1 MIKATVK
8 EEWDKARLDWCE
20 LFNNFMDDCVYEDT
34 YKYLKGICHKRVKM
48 AEYNFKRD
56 RNNEEFERTKKGI
69 TARQIELKGLSK
81 YWFQMLLWWEAEEE
95 RLDKVADGKFV
106 AESTI

>member
-8 EEWDKARLDWCE
+8 AEWDKERLNWCE
-20 LFNNFMDDCVYEDT
+20 LFNNFKDDCIYEDT

-48 AEYNFKRD
+48 AEYNFNRD
-56 RNNEEFERTKKGI
+56 TRKF
-69 TARQIELKGLSK
+69 K
-81 YWFQMLLWWEAEEE
+81 YWYDLCKWDKVNRHDELRHYWFNMLQWWEAEEE